1 MCSNDANICPAIS
14 YHDKLSLAVS
24 HVIESQYAHFLTL
37 HRRQHHL
44 LSLIQLLRP
53 KLMALHGDMTE
64 ISHVI
69 DTHVE
74 QLHVTLTQRQ
84 ALSTKKQ
91 LLRLFLDTEHSI
103 TQVERLIALF
113 GNPPEDSDEDEVL
126 ILERI
131 ANQVTSVKYHVRAV
145 RELPLMLKHAQRIQR
160 IEQQLVALLARIMLH
175 MLAEAP
181 LPNKEG
187 GHSEHLTPFDRLVTG
202 VRIYRQLEDGSHVLN
217 ELLQSQFVRPRIEK
231 LFLGIDVDDLRPLF
245 DRLIQFTEREL
256 R

>member
-1 MCSNDANICPAIS
+1 M
-14 YHDKLSLAVS
+14 
-24 HVIESQYAHFLTL
+24 IESQYAHFLTL

-53 KLMALHGDMTE
+53 KLTALHGDMTE

-74 QLHVTLTQRQ
+74 QLHVTLAHRH
-84 ALSTKKQ
+84 ALVNKKR
-91 LLRLFLDTEHSI
+91 LVRLFLDTEHSI

-113 GNPPEDSDEDEVL
+113 GNATPEDSDEDEVL

-145 RELPLMLKHAQRIQR
+145 RELPLILKQAQRIQR
-160 IEQQLVALLARIMLH
+160 IEQQLVALLARIVLH
-175 MLAEAP
+175 VLAEAP

-187 GHSEHLTPFDRLVTG
+187 GHAEHLTPFDRLVTG

-231 LFLGIDVDDLRPLF
+231 LFLGIDLDDLRPLF
-245 DRLIQFTEREL
+245 EQLIQFTEREL